1 MSNKP
6 MSNEQIAEQA
16 FQVAKTAVNSF
27 VEVAQNHKEV
37 SDLNQWIFCTELN
50 RQHSNL
56 GEVSALLAAAVV
68 MLAHE
73 WKLNEAMGNE
83 APESESLN

>member
-37 SDLNQWIFCTELN
+37 SDLKQWIFCTELN
-50 RQHSNL
+50 MQHSNL
-56 GEVSALLAAAVV
+56 GEVSALLAAAIV
-68 MLAHE
+68 MLAH
-73 WKLNEAMGNE
+73 LRVNH
-83 APESESLN
+83 